1 MKLPL
6 LIAFILAFTFI
17 RAQELTGIWRG
28 YFNSGYGYFKQQYKY
43 EVQIN
48 QLGNNASQKGV
59 QGVTYSYHS
68 TVFYG
73 KATLQG
79 IYDSKNKSITIKETQ
94 LVELKIADK
103 SEPCLMTCYLDYRKE
118 GKTEILEGPFTSVN
132 VKSKTDCGSGYV
144 YLEKVLESE
153 FHKEDFLLKKPNI
166 TAPPVAKSK
175 PPVNTDPKDQPA
187 TTPQKITQQKKT
199 VSPPIVKKSNPSPST
214 KTAPTTKNKPVTKN
228 NSGTALKNQSPKKQS
243 EGVDSIVKSKPA
255 TTTPANP
262 PVQKDLSQKK
272 LPIPDVIKERENPL
286 IKTIVTNSP
295 DILIQLYDNGEID
308 GDTITVYDNNQV
320 IAYRKGLTGKPI
332 TLNIKADLF
341 NSHHEF
347 VMVANNLGTIAPNTA
362 LMVITTGGKRYE
374 LFVSSD
380 EKKNAKV
387 VIDYKMPG
395 KESK

>member
-1 MKLPL
+1 MLH
-6 LIAFILAFTFI
+6 
-17 RAQELTGIWRG
+17 AQDITGIWRG

-48 QLGNNASQKGV
+48 QLGNNASQKGI

-68 TVFYG
+68 TTFYG

-79 IYDSKNKSITIKETQ
+79 IYDAKNKSLTIKETK

-103 SEPCLMTCYLDYRKE
+103 SEPCLMTCYLDYNKE
-118 GKTEILEGPFTSVN
+118 GKTETLVGTFLSVN
-132 VKSKTDCGSGYV
+132 ANNKSDCGSGYV
-144 YLEKVLESE
+144 YLERMDESD
-153 FHKEDFLLKKPNI
+153 FVKEDFLIKKQKS
-166 TAPPVAKSK
+166 TLPPAAK
-175 PPVNTDPKDQPA
+175 
-187 TTPQKITQQKKT
+187 TTPQKQPPVAEQKK
-199 VSPPIVKKSNPSPST
+199 VVAPPPIVKKTNPVVPQKKNSNTAIT
-214 KTAPTTKNKPVTKN
+214 KSQAEKKPVVPRADT
-228 NSGTALKNQSPKKQS
+228 
-243 EGVDSIVKSKPA
+243 IVKSNPA
-255 TTTPANP
+255 TLPPVEP
-262 PVQKDLSQKK
+262 PVQKDITKNLI
-272 LPIPDVIKERENPL
+272 PIPDVIKERLNPL
-286 IKTIVTNSP
+286 VKTIVTSSQ

-320 IAYRKGLTGKPI
+320 IANRKGLTGKPI
-332 TLNIKADLF
+332 TLNIKADLN

-374 LFVSSD
+374 LFISSD
-380 EKKNAKV
+380 ETKNAKV

>member
-1 MKLPL
+1 
-6 LIAFILAFTFI
+6 
-17 RAQELTGIWRG
+17 
-28 YFNSGYGYFKQQYKY
+28 
-43 EVQIN
+43 VQIN
-48 QLGNNASQKGV
+48 QFGNNAAQKGV
-59 QGVTYSYHS
+59 QGVTYSYHT

-94 LVELKIADK
+94 LVELKIADQ

-118 GKTEILEGPFTSVN
+118 GKTEILEGTFTSVN

-144 YLEKVLESE
+144 HLEKVLESE
-153 FHKEDFLLKKPNI
+153 FHKEDFLLKKQNI
-166 TAPPVAKSK
+166 TRPPVAKLK
-175 PPVNTDPKDQPA
+175 PPVNTAPRNQQA
-187 TTPQKITQQKKT
+187 TTQQKKT
-199 VSPPIVKKSNPSPST
+199 APPVVKKSSPL
-214 KTAPTTKNKPVTKN
+214 PTTKNKSTTKN
-228 NSGTALKNQSPKKQS
+228 NPGTVLKKQPPKKQLS
-243 EGVDSIVKSKPA
+243 NSKDSIAKSAPPIV
-255 TTTPANP
+255 TPANP
-262 PVQKDLSQKK
+262 QVERDLSQKK
-272 LPIPDVIKERENPL
+272 IPVPDVIKERENPL
-286 IKTIVTNSP
+286 IKTITTNSP

-308 GDTITVYDNNQV
+308 GDTITVYDNNRV
-320 IAYRKGLTGKPI
+320 IAFRKGLTGKPI
-332 TLNIKADLF
+332 TINITADLF

>member
-6 LIAFILAFTFI
+6 LVAFILACTFI
-17 RAQELTGIWRG
+17 RAQDLTGIWRG

-79 IYDSKNKSITIKETQ
+79 IYDSKNKSITIRETQ

-103 SEPCLMTCYLDYRKE
+103 SEPCLMTCYLDFRKE
-118 GKTEILEGPFTSVN
+118 GSTEILEGTFTSVN

-153 FHKEDFLLKKPNI
+153 FHKEDFLLKKQN
-166 TAPPVAKSK
+166 TTPPVAKSK
-175 PPVNTDPKDQPA
+175 PPINTTPKDQQA
-187 TTPQKITQQKKT
+187 TTQKKT
-199 VSPPIVKKSNPSPST
+199 APPVVKKSDPSPST
-214 KTAPTTKNKPVTKN
+214 KNKPTTKS

-243 EGVDSIVKSKPA
+243 DRTDSIVKSKPA
-255 TTTPANP
+255 TVP
-262 PVQKDLSQKK
+262 PVTPPVEKDLSQKK
-272 LPIPDVIKERENPL
+272 IPIPDVIKERENPL
-286 IKTIVTNSP
+286 IKTIITNSA

-308 GDTITVYDNNQV
+308 GDTITVYDNNEV

-347 VMVANNLGTIAPNTA
+347 VMVANNLGTIPPNTA

-380 EKKNAKV
+380 KKKNAKV

>member
-1 MKLPL
+1 MLY
-6 LIAFILAFTFI
+6 
-17 RAQELTGIWRG
+17 AQDITGIWRG

-48 QLGNNASQKGV
+48 QLGNNAAQKGI

-68 TVFYG
+68 TTFYG

-79 IYDSKNKSITIKETQ
+79 IYDAKNKSLTIKELK

-103 SEPCLMTCYLDYRKE
+103 SEPCLMTCYLDYNKE
-118 GKTEILEGPFTSVN
+118 GKTETLVGTFISIN
-132 VKSKTDCGSGYV
+132 ANNKSDCGSGYV
-144 YLEKVLESE
+144 YLERMEESD
-153 FHKEDFLLKKPNI
+153 FVKEDFLIKKQKSTPPPVVKTTPPVVKPTPQKQPPI
-166 TAPPVAKSK
+166 TTQKKAVVQPPVAKK
-175 PPVNTDPKDQPA
+175 TNPVAPPKTNSTAKK
-187 TTPQKITQQKKT
+187 TPQKKAT
-199 VSPPIVKKSNPSPST
+199 VPGADTIVKSNPVIIP
-214 KTAPTTKNKPVTKN
+214 PVE
-228 NSGTALKNQSPKKQS
+228 Q
-243 EGVDSIVKSKPA
+243 
-255 TTTPANP
+255 
-262 PVQKDLSQKK
+262 PVQKEITKNL
-272 LPIPDVIKERENPL
+272 LPVPDVIKERQNPL

-320 IAYRKGLTGKPI
+320 IAYQKGLTGKPV
-332 TLNIKADLF
+332 TLNIKADLN

-374 LFVSSD
+374 LFISSD
-380 EKKNAKV
+380 ETKNAKV